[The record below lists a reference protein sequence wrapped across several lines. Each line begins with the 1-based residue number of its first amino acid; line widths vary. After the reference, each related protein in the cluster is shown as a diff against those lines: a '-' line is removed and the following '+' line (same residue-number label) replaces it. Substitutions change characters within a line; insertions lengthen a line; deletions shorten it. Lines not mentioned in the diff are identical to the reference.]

1 MSVILHY
8 SVSSCFSWCLVDS
21 LFLYFTH
28 TNSSHPLRKNI
39 YYLLLG
45 WGKYLAKNVSKGESC
60 NKKIPIA
67 ADCRTEKFSIE
78 GVIRDCHGFTEFCF
92 VLGPENLSHPLN

>member
-45 WGKYLAKNVSKGESC
+45 WGEYLAKNVSKGESC

-67 ADCRTEKFSIE
+67 ADCKTEKFSIE
-78 GVIRDCHGFTEFCF
+78 
-92 VLGPENLSHPLN
+92 

>member
-45 WGKYLAKNVSKGESC
+45 WGEYLAKNISKGESC
-60 NKKIPIA
+60 NKKYQSPRIVGQ
-67 ADCRTEKFSIE
+67 RNFQQRE
-78 GVIRDCHGFTEFCF
+78 
-92 VLGPENLSHPLN
+92 